1 MTVDLQRRRLLKA
14 LTITASALP
23 FASLWP
29 VAAANAGEAE
39 RLRRFPQS
47 VASGDPRPDAVML
60 WTRAPAGNGEAVVLR
75 LQVALD
81 AGFEE
86 LLAERELRAE
96 AVSDHCVRVR
106 LRGLAPGTHYHY
118 RFLCETGQG
127 WIASPHGRTR
137 TAPAADSS
145 EPVSFAVL
153 SCQDYGGRWYNS
165 LLPLLDGTLLDGM
178 LPEGMPA
185 PPRPD
190 FILHLGD
197 FIYESVGDPSFQTL
211 GDERRI
217 ALDDTAGAIVRGGS
231 HGYLAACS
239 LDNYRQ
245 IHRTVRTDPVL
256 QQLLASTPLVAIW
269 DDHEFSD
276 DCWQDRGTYSDGLD
290 DERAGARRV
299 NAEQAYFEYM
309 PVDIDVGPEDAAGQ
323 QSVDTARLFPHTRMW
338 RELRFGRNLQLLLVD
353 YRSHRPDHL
362 IPEDA
367 FPGAL
372 AYDEPALRRLLPR
385 IGGNFDDLGA
395 QLLPYVD
402 AGHPQW
408 PRWRKALR
416 RALLKAYRDEGLDPA
431 ASRRRVAAIIDAP
444 IAVVALN
451 GILQRYNAAVPG
463 FMEVPLAEVDESLPR
478 GLPWIALGKTALF
491 KDIGSR
497 YFVVKDSYD
506 LLAALRAAEG
516 QASALGDAQTAWLA
530 ERIAA
535 SDARWKLVASSVSM
549 TSMVLD
555 LTRPELQAPELYRR
569 RFYLNVDQWD
579 GFPVERRRLVDEVFE
594 PAGGVV
600 VLSGD
605 IHAGFA
611 TQLAA
616 RTIEFT
622 VPAVSSQTLNAI
634 MAGSVESD
642 PDAGSAEAGRR
653 LVAALDALLPLGN
666 EAIRYAQTVR
676 HGHGLVTVADDGLR
690 AGFFELPPD
699 LCATC
704 LYPQPRE
711 ALAQGRWVRFEVDS
725 RTRRLRRV

>member
-1 MTVDLQRRRLLKA
+1 MTVDLKRRRLLKA

-23 FASLWP
+23 FASMWP
-29 VAAANAGEAE
+29 MRIAAADAGE
-39 RLRRFPQS
+39 RLEWFPQS
-47 VASGDPRPDAVML
+47 VASGDPRPDGVLL
-60 WTRAPAGNGEAVVLR
+60 WTRAPDAAGDAVGLR
-75 LQVALD
+75 LQVAAD
-81 AGFEE
+81 AGFER
-86 LLAERELRAE
+86 LLVERALRAE
-96 AVSDHCVRVR
+96 AGADHCVRVR
-106 LRGLAPGTHYHY
+106 LRGLAPGTPYHY
-118 RFLCETGQG
+118 RFLRETERG

-137 TAPAADSS
+137 TAPAPDSRA
-145 EPVSFAVL
+145 PVRFAVL

-165 LLPLLDGTLLDGM
+165 LLPLLEEGT
-178 LPEGMPA
+178 A
-185 PPRPD
+185 SSRPD

-197 FIYESVGDPSFQTL
+197 FIYESAGDPSFQTSS
-211 GDERRI
+211 DDRRI
-217 ALDDTAGAIVRGGS
+217 AFDDVGGAIARDG
-231 HGYLAACS
+231 HLAACS

-256 QQLLASTPLVAIW
+256 RRLLETTPLVAIW

-276 DCWQDRGTYSDGLD
+276 DCWQDRGTYG
-290 DERAGARRV
+290 DERDRRRRV

-309 PVDIDVGPEDAAGQ
+309 PVDIEVGPEDAAGQ
-323 QSVDTARLFPHTRMW
+323 QAVDVARLFPHTRMW
-338 RELRFGRNLQLLLVD
+338 RELRFGRDLHLLLVD

-385 IGGNFDDLGA
+385 IGRDFDALRA

-402 AGHPQW
+402 ASHPLW

-416 RALLKAYRDEGLDPA
+416 RALLKAHRDDGLDRA
-431 ASRRRVAAIIDAP
+431 ASRRRVAAIVDAP
-444 IAVVALN
+444 IAVVVLN
-451 GILQRYNAAVPG
+451 DILRRYNAAVPG
-463 FMEVPLAEVDESLPR
+463 FMEVPLAEADDGLPR
-478 GLPWIALGKTALF
+478 GLSWIAFGKTGLF

-506 LLAALRAAEG
+506 LLAGLRAADG
-516 QASALGDAQTAWLA
+516 QASALGEAQAAWLA
-530 ERIAA
+530 GRIAA

-555 LTRPELQAPELYRR
+555 LGRPELQAPEPYRR

-579 GFPVERRRLVDEVFE
+579 GFPLERRRLIDEVFE
-594 PAGGVV
+594 PAGGVI

-611 TQLAA
+611 TQLAP
-616 RTIEFT
+616 RTVEFT

-634 MAGSVESD
+634 MAGSVEAD
-642 PDAGSAEAGRR
+642 PEAESAEAGRR
-653 LVAALDALLPLGN
+653 LVASLDTLLPLGN

-676 HGHGLVTVADDGLR
+676 HGHGLLTVDGERLQ
-690 AGFFELPPD
+690 AGFFEVPAE
-699 LCATC
+699 LCGSC
-704 LYPQPRE
+704 RYPEPRDV
-711 ALAQGRWVRFEVDS
+711 LAQGRWVRFEVDAQ
-725 RTRRLRRV
+725 TRRLRRA

>member
-1 MTVDLQRRRLLKA
+1 MTADPQRRRLLKA

-23 FASLWP
+23 FASMWP
-29 VAAANAGEAE
+29 MRVVAAAAAGALEW
-39 RLRRFPQS
+39 FPQS
-47 VASGDPRPDAVML
+47 VASGDPRPDRVLL
-60 WTRAPAGNGEAVVLR
+60 WTRAPDSGGGAVVLR
-75 LQVALD
+75 LQVAAD
-81 AGFEE
+81 AGFER
-86 LLAERELRAE
+86 LLVERELRAE
-96 AVSDHCVRVR
+96 ASADHCVRVR
-106 LRGLAPGTHYHY
+106 LRGLAPGTGYHY
-118 RFLCETGQG
+118 RFLRETAQG
-127 WIASPHGRTR
+127 WVASPHGRTR
-137 TAPAADSS
+137 TAPAADSD

-165 LLPLLDGTLLDGM
+165 LLPLLEAT
-178 LPEGMPA
+178 PA
-185 PPRPD
+185 DDLPRPD

-197 FIYESVGDPSFQTL
+197 FIYESVGDPSFQRTS
-211 GDERRI
+211 DERRI
-217 ALDDTAGAIVRGGS
+217 AFDDAGGAIVRGRDA
-231 HGYLAACS
+231 LAACS

-256 QQLLASTPLVAIW
+256 QQLLATTPLVAMW

-276 DCWQDRGTYSDGLD
+276 DCWREHATYSDGLQGEGD
-290 DERAGARRV
+290 RRRRV

-309 PVDIDVGPEDAAGQ
+309 PIDIEVGPEDAAGQ
-323 QSVDTARLFPHTRMW
+323 QTVDTERLFPHTRMW
-338 RELRFGRNLQLLLVD
+338 RELRFGRDLQLLLVD

-385 IGGNFDDLGA
+385 IGQDFEPLRP

-402 AGHPQW
+402 ATHPHW

-416 RALLKAYRDEGLDPA
+416 RALLKAYRDQGLERA
-431 ASRRRVAAIIDAP
+431 AARRRVAAILDAP
-444 IAVVALN
+444 IAVLVLN
-451 GILQRYNAAVPG
+451 DILRRYNAAVPG
-463 FMEVPLAEVDESLPR
+463 FMEVPLAASDDTLPR
-478 GLPWIALGKTALF
+478 GLPWIALGKTGLF
-491 KDIGSR
+491 EDLGSR
-497 YFVVKDSYD
+497 YFVVKDTYD
-506 LLAALRAAEG
+506 LLAALRASEDP
-516 QASALGDAQTAWLA
+516 ASALGEAQAAWLA

-555 LTRPELQAPELYRR
+555 LTRPELQAPELLRR

-579 GFPVERRRLVDEVFE
+579 GFPVERRQLIDQVFE

-611 TQLAA
+611 TQLAP
-616 RTIEFT
+616 RTVEFT

-634 MAGSVESD
+634 MAGSVEAD
-642 PDAGSAEAGRR
+642 PQAESAEAGRR
-653 LVAALDALLPLGN
+653 LVAALDTLLPLGN

-676 HGHGLVTVADDGLR
+676 HGMGLLTVGGERLQ
-690 AGFFELPPD
+690 AGFFELP
-699 LCATC
+699 ATAC
-704 LYPQPRE
+704 EQCHYARPEE
-711 ALAQGRWVRFEVDS
+711 ALAQGQWVRFEVDAGS
-725 RTRRLRRV
+725 RRLRRV